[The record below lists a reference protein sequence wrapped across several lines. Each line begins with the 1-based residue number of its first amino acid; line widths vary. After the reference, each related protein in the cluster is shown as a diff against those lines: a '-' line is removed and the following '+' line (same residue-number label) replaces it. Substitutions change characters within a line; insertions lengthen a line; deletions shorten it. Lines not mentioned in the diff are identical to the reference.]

1 MSDIQEAV
9 KSKKPAK
16 PKAAPPKKGA
26 AVVAQGLLARTPDQI
41 LGPFYPLSL
50 KPTTSGDLTKKG
62 KAEGQVL
69 YVTGRVLS
77 TAGKPVAGAK
87 IEIWQANSKGR
98 YRHPNDDS
106 DQPLD
111 PNFSGYAVLTSGKDG
126 SYRLKTIKPASYQ
139 TSPGNFR
146 PAHLHFCITS
156 KREQLTTQMYFDG
169 RQLQRQRSVPAKR
182 APQGR
187 ADRQAAGPD
196 RRHGSRVEAGG
207 IRYRA
212 DEGLNRPSLQM
223 KCMPPFSWIVWP
235 VM

>member
-9 KSKKPAK
+9 KTKKAAK
-16 PKAAPPKKGA
+16 PKAEAPKKGA
-26 AVVAQGLLARTPDQI
+26 AAVAHGLLARTPDQI

-50 KPTTSGDLTKKG
+50 KPTTTGDLTKKG

-87 IEIWQANSKGR
+87 IEVWQANSKGR

-111 PNFSGYAVLTSGKDG
+111 PNFNGYAVLTSGKDG

-156 KREQLTTQMYFDG
+156 KREQLTTQMYFEGDSYNDSDPFLQSA
-169 RQLQRQRSVPAKR
+169 RRKDALIVQLKDPTGDMEPTAKR
-182 APQGR
+182 
-187 ADRQAAGPD
+187 
-196 RRHGSRVEAGG
+196 VEFD
-207 IRYRA
+207 IV
-212 DEGLNRPSLQM
+212 LM
-223 KCMPPFSWIVWP
+223 KG
-235 VM
+235 

>member
-9 KSKKPAK
+9 KTKKAAK
-16 PKAAPPKKGA
+16 PKAEAPKMGA
-26 AVVAQGLLARTPDQI
+26 AAVAHGLLARTPDQI

-50 KPTTSGDLTKKG
+50 KPTTTGDLTKKG

-87 IEIWQANSKGR
+87 IEVWQANSKGR

-111 PNFSGYAVLTSGKDG
+111 PNFNGYAVLTSGKDG

-156 KREQLTTQMYFDG
+156 KREQLTTQMYFEGDSYNDSDPFLQSA
-169 RQLQRQRSVPAKR
+169 RRKDALIVQLKDPTGDMEPTAKR
-182 APQGR
+182 
-187 ADRQAAGPD
+187 
-196 RRHGSRVEAGG
+196 VEFD
-207 IRYRA
+207 IV
-212 DEGLNRPSLQM
+212 LM
-223 KCMPPFSWIVWP
+223 KG
-235 VM
+235 

>member
-1 MSDIQEAV
+1 MSEIQEAV
-9 KSKKPAK
+9 KTKKPAK
-16 PKAAPPKKGA
+16 PKTEAPKKGA
-26 AVVAQGLLARTPDQI
+26 AAVAQGLLARTPDQI

-50 KPTTSGDLTKKG
+50 KPTTTGDLTKKG

-111 PNFSGYAVLTSGKDG
+111 PNFNGYAVLTSGKDG

-156 KREQLTTQMYFDG
+156 KREQLTTQMYFEGDHYNDSDPF
-169 RQLQRQRSVPAKR
+169 LQSARRKDALIVKLQDPI
-182 APQGR
+182 
-187 ADRQAAGPD
+187 DDMEAG
-196 RRHGSRVEAGG
+196 SKRVEFD
-207 IRYRA
+207 IV
-212 DEGLNRPSLQM
+212 LM
-223 KCMPPFSWIVWP
+223 KG
-235 VM
+235 

>member
-9 KSKKPAK
+9 KTKKAAK
-16 PKAAPPKKGA
+16 PKAEAPNLGA
-26 AVVAQGLLARTPDQI
+26 AAVAHGLLARTPDQI

-50 KPTTSGDLTKKG
+50 KPTTTGDLTKKG

-87 IEIWQANSKGR
+87 IEVWQANSKGR

-111 PNFSGYAVLTSGKDG
+111 PNFNGYAVLTSGKDG

-156 KREQLTTQMYFDG
+156 KREQLTTQMYFEGDSYNDSDPFLQSA
-169 RQLQRQRSVPAKR
+169 RRKDALIVQLKDPTGDMEPTAKR
-182 APQGR
+182 
-187 ADRQAAGPD
+187 
-196 RRHGSRVEAGG
+196 VEFD
-207 IRYRA
+207 IV
-212 DEGLNRPSLQM
+212 LM
-223 KCMPPFSWIVWP
+223 KG
-235 VM
+235 